1 MKKPRW
7 PLVAAAV
14 LVPSLAL
21 GFATAPSARE
31 KLVSLL
37 RSIETPASPAD
48 LARAAEDDSA
58 GSEATSELLRDL
70 AGDDQI
76 NQHARWAAITALEH
90 YPGSSTEERLLALIE
105 RGRTV
110 RAGAPTLHAR
120 AAALS
125 LARIDGGKAVPFVA
139 PLLDHVVPDV
149 RADAARALGLTGSP
163 DALPALRAR
172 LHVEES
178 EMVKVEIVDA
188 IRAVTP

>member
-1 MKKPRW
+1 MKLRW
-7 PLVAAAV
+7 PVFSWVAAV

-31 KLVSLL
+31 KVVALL
-37 RSIETPASPAD
+37 RALETPPAPVDLD
-48 LARAAEDDSA
+48 LAAGDDA
-58 GSEATSELLRDL
+58 GAGDLLRDL

-76 NQHARWAAITALEH
+76 NLHARWTAITALES
-90 YPGSSTEERLLALIE
+90 YPGSGTEARLLGLIE
-105 RGRTV
+105 RGLTV

-125 LARIDGGKAVPFVA
+125 LARIDGPKAVPFVA

-149 RADAARALGLTGSP
+149 RADAARALAIAGSP

-178 EMVKVEIVDA
+178 AMVKAEIVDA
-188 IRAVTP
+188 IRTVTP